1 LLIVHGG
8 GKGARAW
15 RKNAESLSKNF
26 RVYIPDLP
34 GFGYSESANG
44 RFDLPDYIDFVANFA
59 EAVGIDSFYLMG
71 HSIGGGI
78 SLHYALQFPQKV
90 KGLVLISS
98 WCLGYETAL
107 WIRFLSQP
115 IFCKS
120 FGEAGIAVMN
130 GIESLVRRFHPRFK
144 FDSPMSHVNMDIG
157 TKMINLKGQTTVLLN
172 RLSQL
177 LMPTMLVWGSNDPVV
192 PAHQAYTAGE
202 LIPDCEVH
210 IFRGCGHSVYR
221 ERIEEFSQLFSNFTH

>member
-1 LLIVHGG
+1 VIVHGG
-8 GKGARAW
+8 GQGARAW
-15 RKNAESLSKNF
+15 RKNAESLSRNF

-34 GFGYSESANG
+34 GFGYSESANDG
-44 RFDLPDYIDFVANFA
+44 FYLPEFVDFVANFS

-78 SLHYALQFPQKV
+78 ALHYALKFPRKV

-115 IFCKS
+115 FFCNS
-120 FGEAGIAVMN
+120 FGEAGLTLMN
-130 GIESLVRRFHPRFK
+130 GLEWLVRRFHAPFK
-144 FDSPMSHVNMDIG
+144 FDNPLSHPNMDIG
-157 TKMINLKGQTTVLLN
+157 MKMTNSKGQTTVLLN
-172 RLSQL
+172 SLCQL

-210 IFRGCGHSVYR
+210 IFQGCGHSVYR